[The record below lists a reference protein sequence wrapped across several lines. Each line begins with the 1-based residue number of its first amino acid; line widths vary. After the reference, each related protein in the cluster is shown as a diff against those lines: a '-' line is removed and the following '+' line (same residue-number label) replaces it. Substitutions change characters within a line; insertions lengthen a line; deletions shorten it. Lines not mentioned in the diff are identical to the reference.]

1 MLLLL
6 PALFFII
13 LSTAFTTSSPSTG
26 DHSQY
31 DGDRNAMEQMGKVN
45 NRSVPV
51 MDTAQEKRTNDQ
63 REKYV
68 PQVCNDSHK
77 CPENQYCHLLS
88 HIAEC
93 QDCKTKEMLCQQN
106 EECCPGW
113 VCALSKCT
121 ERLSAGSGG
130 ARCDLTGDQCA
141 PGFCCSRTETLP
153 VSVCLPLP
161 SEGEQCRAQTS
172 NLLKLLTFG
181 ADYDLGL
188 LPCPCAEDLVC
199 TSKGNLIS
207 TCEKPDEII
216 DFTNYREDSFF
227 QPLVRRDEELS
238 YYDADLVP
246 WPSQDDQLPFVDF
259 PRRGEVSES
268 DVRND
273 FQIFNTDM
281 GDELKEEILH
291 FDDHEDEPDD
301 PSEADFQELKQLA
314 SEMGQYFGPGF
325 Y

>member
-63 REKYV
+63 REK
-68 PQVCNDSHK
+68 
-77 CPENQYCHLLS
+77 
-88 HIAEC
+88 
-93 QDCKTKEMLCQQN
+93 LCQQN